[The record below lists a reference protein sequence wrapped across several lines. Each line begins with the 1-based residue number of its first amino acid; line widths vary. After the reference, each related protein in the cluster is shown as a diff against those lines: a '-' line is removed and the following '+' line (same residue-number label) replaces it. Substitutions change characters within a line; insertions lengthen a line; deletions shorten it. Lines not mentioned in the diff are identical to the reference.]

1 MSKRKICVIYGLTTT
16 SHGYKADLMRAF
28 GKGCTFIGITP
39 IHEEGMILHDSDYSL
54 IFNYQMVKGR
64 KDGHQLRMDVF
75 KKQTEKNGN
84 IWMFDSDVLIT
95 FSLCKTSPSNN
106 WVRVPF
112 GNVYPDKTKYFN
124 KDSPP
129 DRWNK
134 IAKVKNIKMKDWRK
148 GGKYILICL
157 NRGSGGYSAHGV
169 NAADWAIKVYHEL
182 RKHTDRPI
190 KIRQHPGMGYPS
202 YHKDCKKLAKHCSD
216 HPDCE
221 LIGGRHDP
229 LHIMQDMKTAHSVI
243 IFTSTAGAPAVVEG
257 IPLFV
262 EHSSSYLYSMRAG
275 ELKDIE
281 NPNYNI
287 NRKQFLNDYG
297 YSHWS
302 IEELREGEYHK
313 RVKDLI

>member
-1 MSKRKICVIYGLTTT
+1 MAKKKICVIYERTTQ
-16 SHGYKADLMRAF
+16 SSGYISELMRAF
-28 GKGCTFIGITP
+28 GQGCRFIGIQP
-39 IHEEGMILHDSDYSL
+39 IMEKELLIHDSDYSL
-54 IFNYQMVKGR
+54 IFNFQLNKGR
-64 KDGHQLRMDVF
+64 HEGHQLRQDVF

-84 IWMFDSDVLIT
+84 IWMYDSDVLIT
-95 FSLCKTSPSNN
+95 FSLCKTSHENN
-106 WVRVPF
+106 WVRIPF
-112 GNVYPDKTKYFN
+112 GYVYPDKAKYFN
-124 KDSPP
+124 DNSPP
-129 DRWNK
+129 DRWNT
-134 IAKVKNIKMKDWRK
+134 ISKVKNIKMKDWRK

-182 RKHTDRPI
+182 RKHTDRSI

>member
-1 MSKRKICVIYGLTTT
+1 MAKKKICVIYERTTQ
-16 SHGYKADLMRAF
+16 SSGYKSELMRAF
-28 GKGCTFIGITP
+28 SQGCRFVGIQP
-39 IHEEGMILHDSDYSL
+39 IMEKELLIHDSDYSL
-54 IFNYQMVKGR
+54 IFNFQLNKGR
-64 KDGHQLRMDVF
+64 HEGHQLRQDVF

-84 IWMFDSDVLIT
+84 IWMYDSDVLIT

-148 GGKYILICL
+148 GGKNILICL